1 VLLQSCSILSDEDEE
16 EYDPSYA
23 TYLLVCMI
31 VEDEMKERKEN
42 ELLYRIQQ
50 ASHRNNLNL
59 VNEARYLNMLSDVL
73 FVTRPEGRSGRRS
86 LREVRDGWERE
97 KSAKRPKGT
106 PPRTT
111 WQTLSKKRKTEDDE
125 DERPAKKMR
134 EEPRVIAKT
143 RKMVRTRG
151 HTAAMPT

>member
-1 VLLQSCSILSDEDEE
+1 
-16 EYDPSYA
+16 
-23 TYLLVCMI
+23 MI

-50 ASHRNNLNL
+50 ASHKNNLNF
-59 VNEARYLNMLSDVL
+59 VNEARYLNMLSDVVS
-73 FVTRPEGRSGRRS
+73 VTGPEGRSGRRS

-97 KSAKRPKGT
+97 ESVKRPKGT

-111 WQTLSKKRKTEDDE
+111 WQALSKKRKTEDDD

-134 EEPRVIAKT
+134 EEPRVIAKILT
-143 RKMVRTRG
+143 RVRTLG
-151 HTAAMPT
+151 HTTAIPT